1 MLKSLEIMIQS
12 SVDVIQQIYT
22 DKKDLKKIRIKLF

>member
-12 SVDVIQQIYT
+12 SLDIIQYIYT
-22 DKKDLKKIRIKLF
+22 DKKNLKKNKE